1 MTHPDDQVVQ
11 LAQDLTDLEEAVHD
25 NEDHLKALT
34 VLYKNLE
41 EELCSLK
48 HRVRVLENKA

>member
-1 MTHPDDQVVQ
+1 MTEQQIKDLDEAVVN
-11 LAQDLTDLEEAVHD
+11 LDEAVHD

-41 EELCSLK
+41 EELYSLK